1 MNTQIISYSS
11 GHWQALDRNGR
22 VLREFSAGPDGR
34 LAALKQAAGWR
45 NPLILAAAQAIIDRH
60 QRPEVT
66 SRVWR
71 AVELVASEQ
80 VYAPVYG
87 RNERELCRV
96 QSSEAGH
103 RYPITI
109 HDGRLHCN
117 CADYFNLAPVIGK
130 SKMCKHIF
138 AATIALLAEIHPT
151 PYAAASG
158 KTFYSADEMVEMK
171 HDADRLWRAIGIQ
184 TRQAAGFVPAAPAAP
199 AETSKAAGVERVP
212 AEDVPEIDPATKVA
226 LEMSRERSKGA
237 NRAAAFRRLRQQ
249 ELAAAN
255 AVLFGE

>member
-1 MNTQIISYSS
+1 MNTQIISYSN
-11 GHWQALDRNGR
+11 GHWQAHGRDGR
-22 VLREFSAGPDGR
+22 VLRKFSAGPDGR

-60 QRPEVT
+60 GRPEVT

-80 VYAPVYG
+80 VYAPIYG

-109 HDGRLHCN
+109 NNGRLHCN
-117 CADYFNLAPVIGK
+117 CADFFNLAPVLGK

-138 AATIALLAEIHPT
+138 AVTIALLAEVHPT

-158 KTFYSADEMVEMK
+158 KTFYTSEEMVEMT
-171 HDADRLWRAIGIQ
+171 HDADRLWRAVGIQ
-184 TRQAAGFVPAAPAAP
+184 MRQAAGF
-199 AETSKAAGVERVP
+199 VP
-212 AEDVPEIDPATKVA
+212 AEDVPEIDPAARVA
-226 LEMSRERSKGA
+226 LEMSRERSRGA
-237 NRAAAFRRLRQQ
+237 SRAAAFRRLRQQ
-249 ELAAAN
+249 ELAAGN
-255 AVLFGE
+255 AALFGE